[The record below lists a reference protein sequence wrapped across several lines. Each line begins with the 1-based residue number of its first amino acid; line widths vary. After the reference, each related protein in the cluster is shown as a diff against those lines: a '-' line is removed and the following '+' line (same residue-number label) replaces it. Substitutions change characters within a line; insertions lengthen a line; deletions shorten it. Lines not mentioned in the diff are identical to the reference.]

1 MDTVM
6 RGGTSSAF
14 FALVN
19 EQVSEQVLEYIYSAG
34 QFDLQFAAK

>member
-14 FALVN
+14 FALVD
-19 EQVSEQVLEYIYSAG
+19 EQVSEQVREYIIQPDG
-34 QFDLQFAAK
+34 FDLQFAAK

>member
-14 FALVN
+14 FVLAN
-19 EQVSEQVLEYIYSAG
+19 EEVSELAREYIIQPDG
-34 QFDLQFAAK
+34 FDLQFAAK